1 MPSHKIHCYVDRVLF
16 GKSYWRLHRQIDMP
30 FLFLGK
36 KHRVLFHDFFTPVAI
51 AQKLYPDDPRAEE
64 SALVH
69 VEIDLLCSSNALFKM
84 QLEYFV
90 EQDAKKRRSSRKKKA
105 KSRRRKAPPDPT
117 EEFKAF
123 LEKLQEIR
131 RLSRIVFGF
140 Y

>member
-36 KHRVLFHDFFTPVAI
+36 NHRVLFHDVFSAVAI
-51 AQKLYPDDPRAEE
+51 AQSLYPGDPRAKE

-69 VEIDLLCSSNALFKM
+69 VQIDLICSSNPLFKM
-84 QLEYFV
+84 QLEYFA
-90 EQDAKKRRSSRKKKA
+90 EQDAKKRSSRKKKA
-105 KSRRRKAPPDPT
+105 KPRKTTALPDPL

-131 RLSRIVFGF
+131 RLSRSVFG
-140 Y
+140 